1 MQRLFRIIS
10 PILFIIFIQSS
21 CRVGKPYEQPAAP
34 LPQQFGNGAP
44 TDSSIASIEWKSFF
58 KDTTL
63 IRLIDSAIQNSYD
76 LRLAAKRIEEASAY
90 VRQARMLYVPSV
102 ALAASATTT
111 NPSDNS
117 LNGKSLGAF
126 LGKNHLEDYTL
137 SAAVSWDVFAWGKIG
152 YQKEAAA
159 ATYLQEYEGAR
170 AVQTR
175 LVADIATGYYNLLML
190 DKQLAIANRNVALT
204 DTLVRMMQLQKAAG
218 QVTEL
223 AVQQTE
229 VQQQTAMKLIPQ
241 LEQQIAI
248 QETAIR
254 ILSGQLPALIVR
266 SGNIDSAYV
275 WDSLSAGFPAE
286 LLNRRPDVRANE
298 MAVMA
303 ANANVSIAKASLY
316 PSFNITASGGLNAF
330 EASKWFTMPAS
341 LFYTATASLAQ
352 PLLQHRQLKTQYEVS
367 QIRQEEAIIT
377 FRKSVLEAGGEVINA
392 MVQLDK
398 LKTQQQISSAQ
409 VDTLHKAIGNASLLF
424 KSGLADYLEVIT
436 AQSNSL
442 TAELDLASLKRQRL
456 AAAVELYRALGGG
469 WQ

>member
-1 MQRLFRIIS
+1 MQRLFQIIS
-10 PILFIIFIQSS
+10 LFLFIGVIQS
-21 CRVGKPYEQPAAP
+21 CRVGKPYEQPTAP
-34 LPQQFGNGAP
+34 LPQYFGSDAP
-44 TDSSIASIEWKSFF
+44 TDSSVASIEWKSFF

-63 IRLIDSAIQNSYD
+63 TRLIDSALQNSYD
-76 LRLAAKRIEEASAY
+76 LQLAVKRIEEASAY
-90 VRQARMLYVPSV
+90 VKQAKMLYVPTV
-102 ALAASATTT
+102 DLAASATTT

-159 ATYLQEYEGAR
+159 ANYLQQYEGAR
-170 AVQTR
+170 AVQTA
-175 LVADIATGYYNLLML
+175 LVADLATGYYNLLML
-190 DKQLAIANRNVALT
+190 DKQLDITKRNVALT
-204 DTLVRMMQLQKAAG
+204 DTLVNMMRLQKTAG

-241 LEQQIAI
+241 LEQQISI

-254 ILSGQLPALIVR
+254 ILSGALPASIAR
-266 SGNIDSAYV
+266 KESIDSAYV
-275 WDSLSAGFPAE
+275 WDSLSSGFPAE
-286 LLNRRPDVRANE
+286 LLSQRPDVRANE
-298 MAVMA
+298 MAVVA
-303 ANANVSIAKASLY
+303 ANANVDIAKASMY
-316 PSFNITASGGLNAF
+316 PSLSITASGGLNAF

-341 LFYTATASLAQ
+341 LFYTATGSIVQ

-367 QIRQEEAIIT
+367 QIRKDEAVIT
-377 FRKSVLEAGGEVINA
+377 FRQSVLQAGGEVVNA

-409 VDTLHKAIGNASLLF
+409 VDTLHKAIGNATLLF

-442 TAELDLASLKRQRL
+442 TAELDLADVKRQRL
-456 AAAVELYRALGGG
+456 AAAVELYRSLGGG